1 MIVDRYIKNYMEQ
14 FNRLD
19 RKCWNYEDGCV
30 LIGALDMYEATG
42 EEFYFDSI
50 RDFVDRY
57 VKEDGIM
64 YYDPEEYNIDKI
76 PSGRVLFSL
85 YRRLGNEK
93 YRKAAGLLMGQ
104 LRRHPRTESGSF
116 WHKKI
121 YPWQIWLDGL
131 YMGLPFYMMY
141 ENEFGMGEGYSDVM
155 GQFRNARR
163 FLYDEKEHLYYHA
176 YDEKKDMFWADKK
189 TGLSPNFWSRS
200 IGWYLMALADCYE
213 RMPERQKEY
222 RQELAALWREAVDGM
237 LEHQDKESGLFW
249 QLTALPETPGNY
261 LETTGSCMTAYSILK
276 GCRLGVLPEMEYLA
290 AGEEILMALETR
302 MFKISRRRL
311 MFTGMCVGAGLGPAG
326 NLHRDGSVSYYL
338 SEPVVC
344 DEQKGVGIMMMAYGE
359 WLKGEAV
366 RSKENKMGNPGI
378 LVDIYNSGYHG
389 GPIEIQGNFSRF

>member
-30 LIGALDMYEATG
+30 LIGALNMYEATG

-85 YRRLGNEK
+85 YRRLGKEK
-93 YRKAAGLLMGQ
+93 YRKASELLMGQ

-141 ENEFGMGEGYSDVM
+141 ENEFGTGEGYGDVM
-155 GQFRNARR
+155 AQFCNARR
-163 FLYDEKEHLYYHA
+163 LLYDDKEHLYYHA
-176 YDEKKDMFWADKK
+176 YDEKREMFWADKE

-213 RMPERQKEY
+213 RMPKEQAEY
-222 RQELAALWREAVDGM
+222 RKELAALWREAVDGM
-237 LEHQDKESGLFW
+237 LEHQDQESGLFW
-249 QLTALPETPGNY
+249 QLTALPEAPGNY
-261 LETTGSCMTAYSILK
+261 LETTGSCMTACSILK
-276 GCRLGVLPEMEYLA
+276 GCRLGVLPEADYLA

-302 MFKISRRRL
+302 MFKISRRKLAL
-311 MFTGMCVGAGLGPAG
+311 MGMCVGAGLGPTG

-338 SEPVVC
+338 SEPVVS
-344 DEQKGVGIMMMAYGE
+344 DEQKGVGVMMMAYGE
-359 WLKGEAV
+359 WLKEENA
-366 RSKENKMGNPGI
+366 RRKENKIGNPGI
-378 LVDIYNSGYHG
+378 SVGIYNSGYHG
-389 GPIEIQGNFSRF
+389 GPMEVQGNFARF